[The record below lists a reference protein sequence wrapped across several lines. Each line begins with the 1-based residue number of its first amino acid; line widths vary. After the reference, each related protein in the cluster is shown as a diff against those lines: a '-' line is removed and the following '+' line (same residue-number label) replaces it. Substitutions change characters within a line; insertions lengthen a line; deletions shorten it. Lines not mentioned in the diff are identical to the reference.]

1 MVTNVDKSLL
11 RPSVHH
17 DLGKTAR
24 SPYRHQELDKLDM
37 WRTNNQRY
45 NHRPY
50 PSARPKI
57 FISETPRNKRRVAP
71 KLNPFI
77 NDPAA
82 SPADSPL
89 KPNLFG
95 AFHFE
100 LPNPRPN
107 YGPDHVDLVPPSLE
121 SLAKNPRFVRRPPE
135 TPKAAPANP
144 LQTPSSHE
152 PAPAPALPGT
162 FPMSDRVE
170 HAVYCNTDTGPQQ
183 AKIQAKQPR
192 ERKRRRDNDDS
203 EIGRLKKAVCR
214 KFGDDVLGEEEQFLL
229 KQLDA
234 LHMNCNYR
242 THLFKYRE
250 AMERA
255 SNRDEE
261 RAQKFARRDVV
272 VEKLVE
278 MESEEEEK
286 AKKRREMEEDERQR
300 REEARRREREKARKQ
315 KEIEEIER
323 ERLRRWVE
331 ELAERGRQQEQE
343 RLQRE
348 AREKAEAERR
358 AYEDMEARRRIQEN
372 IRKAR
377 ELFSAG
383 DAGSIRRQ
391 FEEYEGKWIELKG
404 GRQLPPLCF
413 NILPWPILGCIATQ
427 PSDITRQRVEEFVYH
442 SLRSGMESKGRR
454 DRVRMEML
462 KWHPDKFDAKVL
474 GKVIDADQVAEGA
487 GLVARYLT
495 QLMEE
500 ETEKENRGY

>member
-11 RPSVHH
+11 RPPVQH
-17 DLGKTAR
+17 DLGKPAR
-24 SPYRHQELDKLDM
+24 PLQELDKLDM
-37 WRTNNQRY
+37 WRTGNQRY
-45 NHRPY
+45 NRRPY

-107 YGPDHVDLVPPSLE
+107 GYGPDHVDLVPPSLE
-121 SLAKNPRFVRRPPE
+121 SLARNPRFVRRPPE

-144 LQTPSSHE
+144 PQTHE
-152 PAPAPALPGT
+152 PGSAIPGA
-162 FPMSDRVE
+162 FPMPDGVE
-170 HAVYCNTDTGPQQ
+170 HGVHCNTNTGPQQ
-183 AKIQAKQPR
+183 AKIQTKQPR

-203 EIGRLKKAVCR
+203 EIGRLKKAVRR
-214 KFGDDVLGEEEQFLL
+214 KFGDDVLGEEEQLLL

-234 LHMNCNYR
+234 LHVNYNYR

-255 SNRDEE
+255 SNGDEE

-300 REEARRREREKARKQ
+300 LEEARRREREKARKQ

-348 AREKAEAERR
+348 AREKEEAKRR

-391 FEEYEGKWIELKG
+391 FEEYEGKWIELKD

-442 SLRSGMESKGRR
+442 PLRSGMESKSRR

-487 GLVARYLT
+487 GFVARYLT